1 MSEVR
6 VRFAPSPT
14 GYLHIGGLRTALYNY
29 LFARNEGG
37 KFILR
42 IEDTDRT
49 RFVEGALENLIK
61 ILGWAGLEYDEG
73 VFLEDGKL
81 VERGDF
87 GPYIQS
93 ERVKN
98 DLYNKYIDKLIEE
111 GKAYYCFCTQER
123 LDDLREQQRADG
135 LMPKYDGLC
144 RGISLEEAKARVKA
158 GEPHVVRLKLPA
170 NRDIEFNDL
179 IKGRLSINT
188 NDIDDQ
194 VLIKSDGFPTY
205 HFAVVVDDHLMG
217 ISHVIRGDEWISS
230 TPKHVYLYEALGWQA
245 PTYVHLPTVLG
256 KDKKKLSKRNADVA
270 VEDFVKKGYLRD
282 ALINYIALVGWSPEG
297 NEEILSHE
305 QLVEQFSFNRVSSSG
320 GVFDTQKLDWVNSQY
335 LRQMSDEDLAKDIR
349 PYLEEAGFIGKDYS
363 QDKIVELARVFKTS
377 IEKSSEI
384 NDHVGFIFNDF
395 RKDGYY
401 DEVIDN
407 VSSQEAKLVLNKFK
421 EILSEEDFNEE
432 LAKSIMKKVQKE
444 TGIKGKS
451 LYFPVRSALT
461 GLEHGPEMYDIF
473 MILGKE
479 GLFDRIDFVLEKF

>member
-421 EILSEEDFNEE
+421 EILSKEEFNEE

-461 GLEHGPEMYDIF
+461 GLEHGPEMHDIF
-473 MILGKE
+473 IILGKE
-479 GLFDRIDFVLEKF
+479 GLLDRIDFVLEKF

>member
-421 EILSEEDFNEE
+421 EILSKEEFNEE

-461 GLEHGPEMYDIF
+461 GLEHGPEMHDIF
-473 MILGKE
+473 MILGKQA
-479 GLFDRIDFVLEKF
+479 LIYRIDFVLEKF